1 MNSSVNASVEAAMIA
16 AEWRTL
22 IPAVTML
29 LPNARPTTPTGHAV
43 QMWRKKN
50 VIGGYVRPR
59 GSGIRVYYNSG
70 VSVLDADVA
79 SSGGGGSEACTSGC
93 SSAQPRKPLA
103 VPSLLQRF
111 GDARGY
117 YRSWQQTRVRFR
129 ERRLWRRHFRKLNF
143 RSWLIAAVSD
153 L

>member
-29 LPNARPTTPTGHAV
+29 LPNARPTTPMGHAV

-50 VIGGYVRPR
+50 AIGGYVRPR
-59 GSGIRVYYNSG
+59 GSGIRVYYKSV

-79 SSGGGGSEACTSGC
+79 SNGGGGLRGLYF
-93 SSAQPRKPLA
+93 R
-103 VPSLLQRF
+103 LLLRAAEKTF
-111 GDARGY
+111 
-117 YRSWQQTRVRFR
+117 S
-129 ERRLWRRHFRKLNF
+129 H
-143 RSWLIAAVSD
+143 AVSSSKLRRCSWILSQLATNSRIGSGNVGFGGD
-153 L
+153 ISGS